1 MLRRSPLLRQ
11 KPWNLAALLLVLLT
25 GLLMLLAVLSVQTE
39 PLKTRDSLHLTA
51 TPHRLDLARGER
63 PDSLLLRDPDLLSQG
78 RPAGGDPPGP
88 EVLQVA
94 TGVYATNITAIDL
107 QVPSFSSTGYVWFRW
122 DERMQRYLQQH
133 DLRLWQVITPVN
145 LLDIPQTADS
155 VFQPIGA
162 DAPIRR
168 DDGSYYQIVAYKGSF
183 YIDRAD
189 FRRHP
194 FTRLSLPLLLEAD
207 DIELDYTAFRLVPD
221 LQGSGVGQF
230 VGVNTGW
237 MNQGWN
243 LAEYRHHYA
252 TDFGFGGTAS
262 DYSQLAFDVTYGT
275 SAWSSFWKLLV
286 PLMVVM
292 AMVVGATKMDPA
304 QWEVRLTMPVT
315 VLLTLVF
322 LQQSYSSELPPLP
335 YLSFIDELYVV
346 AYSLT
351 LLSFVLM
358 LWGCRRYYRAL
369 EIEDEPLRRQVLQR
383 LDLSDDSWPAAV
395 LLAGLVSG
403 VICWFS

>member
-1 MLRRSPLLRQ
+1 MLRRSPSLRQ

-25 GLLMLLAVLSVQTE
+25 ALLMLLAVLSVQTE
-39 PLKTRDSLHLTA
+39 PLATGDSLHLTA

-63 PDSLLLRDPDLLSQG
+63 PDSLLLRDPGVLPRGPTPGGESPG
-78 RPAGGDPPGP
+78 AG
-88 EVLQVA
+88 VLQVA
-94 TGVYATNITAIDL
+94 AGVYAMNITAIDL

-122 DERMQRYLQQH
+122 DERVQQYLQQH
-133 DLRLWQVITPVN
+133 DLKLWRVITPVN
-145 LLDIPQTADS
+145 LLDIPQTADA

-162 DAPIRR
+162 DLPIRR
-168 DDGSYYQIVAYKGSF
+168 NDGTYYQIVAYRGSF

-207 DIELDYTAFRLVPD
+207 DIQLDYRAFRLVPD
-221 LQGSGVGQF
+221 LEGSGVGQF

-243 LAEYRHHYA
+243 LAEYRHRYA
-252 TDFGFGGTAS
+252 TDFGYGEGAS
-262 DYSQLAFDVTYGT
+262 DYSQLAFDVIYGT
-275 SAWSSFWKLLV
+275 AAWSSFWKLLV

-369 EIEDEPLRRQVLQR
+369 EIEDADLRRQVLQR

-395 LLAGLVSG
+395 LLVGLVCG

>member
-1 MLRRSPLLRQ
+1 MLRRSPPLRQ

-25 GLLMLLAVLSVQTE
+25 PLLMLLAVLSVQTQ
-39 PLKTRDSLHLTA
+39 PLVTRDSLHLTA
-51 TPHRLDLARGER
+51 TPQRLGLARGER
-63 PDSLLLRDPDLLSQG
+63 PDSLLLRDPEVLRRGSA
-78 RPAGGDPPGP
+78 PGGDPPGGD
-88 EVLQVA
+88 VLQVT
-94 TGVYATNITAIDL
+94 TGVYAVNITAIDL
-107 QVPSFSSTGYVWFRW
+107 RVPSFASTGYVWFRW
-122 DERMQRYLQQH
+122 DGRVQRYLEEH
-133 DLRLWQVITPVN
+133 DLKLWQVITPVN
-145 LLDIPQTADS
+145 LLDIPQTADA
-155 VFQPIGA
+155 VFQPIGV

-168 DDGSYYQIVAYKGSF
+168 DDGSFYQIVAYKGSF

-207 DIELDYTAFRLVPD
+207 DIELDYKAFRLVPD

-252 TDFGFGGTAS
+252 TNFGFGGAAIN
-262 DYSQLAFDVTYGT
+262 YSQLAFDVIYGT

-369 EIEDEPLRRQVLQR
+369 EIEDENLRRQVLQR

-395 LLAGLVSG
+395 LLVGLVSG